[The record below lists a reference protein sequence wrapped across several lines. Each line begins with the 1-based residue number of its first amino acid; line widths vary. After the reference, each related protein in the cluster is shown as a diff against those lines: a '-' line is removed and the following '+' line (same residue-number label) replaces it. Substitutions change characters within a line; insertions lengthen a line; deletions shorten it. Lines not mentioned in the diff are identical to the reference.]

1 MGGQGK
7 MGRGG
12 GGGGRSKNG
21 GKNQLKVIL
30 VPQKMLEKT
39 LNF

>member
-12 GGGGRSKNG
+12 GGGRSKTG
-21 GKNQLKVIL
+21 GIIHFKVIL